1 MSGKMGTKFCFGN
14 SPISSGYAIGYFGI
28 AIRLFLI
35 PNLIALASY
44 KVMKM
49 HKMKEDGEAESEA
62 EPEGEFENGTGIHFE
77 KVILM
82 KKHMYFNFFMQ
93 SQDSFLSL
101 LQPALIDLED
111 TRPFNLHPDFSRVSP
126 RPDFSGC
133 CLKFF

>member
-44 KVMKM
+44 KVWKM
-49 HKMKEDGEAESEA
+49 HKIKEDGEAESEA
-62 EPEGEFENGTGIHFE
+62 EPEGEAENGTGIHFD

-82 KKHMYFNFFMQ
+82 KKKNLFFYAIPRQ
-93 SQDSFLSL
+93 
-101 LQPALIDLED
+101 
-111 TRPFNLHPDFSRVSP
+111 FS
-126 RPDFSGC
+126 
-133 CLKFF
+133 

>member
-49 HKMKEDGEAESEA
+49 HKTKEDAEAESDA
-62 EPEGEFENGTGIHFE
+62 EPEGEVENGTGIHFD
-77 KVILM
+77 KVITNQSFS
-82 KKHMYFNFFMQ
+82 KNF
-93 SQDSFLSL
+93 
-101 LQPALIDLED
+101 LIKNKTNSKFVGVRRWAGKLEE
-111 TRPFNLHPDFSRVSP
+111 TTV
-126 RPDFSGC
+126 
-133 CLKFF
+133 